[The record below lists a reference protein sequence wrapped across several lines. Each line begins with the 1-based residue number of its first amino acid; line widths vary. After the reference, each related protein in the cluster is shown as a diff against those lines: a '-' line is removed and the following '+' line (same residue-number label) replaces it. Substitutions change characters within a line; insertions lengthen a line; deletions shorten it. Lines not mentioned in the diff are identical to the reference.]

1 MRGAG
6 RVATPAL
13 ARRHESIAASDA
25 TPTIPGLP
33 PPRNLSSSPLPGGRP
48 GGGPHERTGYDGY
61 PVTAI
66 PGDETTPALPNAL
79 LIFRIIHGKHGK
91 NVAEYSRIPKE
102 DERLFTADTRFK
114 VLAREE
120 REGKV
125 WIELEEVE

>member
-1 MRGAG
+1 MSGAG
-6 RVATPAL
+6 RAATPAL
-13 ARRHESIAASDA
+13 ARRHEVTADSGTA
-25 TPTIPGLP
+25 PLLPGLP
-33 PPRNLSSSPLPGGRP
+33 PPRNLSSSPLAGGRP
-48 GGGPHERTGYDGY
+48 GGGPHDRTSYDGY